1 MLPDRWYKRSEAQ
14 KRYTFF
20 FSSTSLAGAF
30 GGLLATA
37 IGKMGGVGGYSSWRW
52 VFIIGEQLTRAYFL
66 CMANSGT
73 EGLITV
79 VASILLYFTISDFP
93 EEVKW
98 LTEEEKAFIKQRLS
112 EDVGDSGHH
121 VKYSIRD
128 ILGVFKDREY

>member
-1 MLPDRWYKRSEAQ
+1 VLPDRWYKRSEAQ